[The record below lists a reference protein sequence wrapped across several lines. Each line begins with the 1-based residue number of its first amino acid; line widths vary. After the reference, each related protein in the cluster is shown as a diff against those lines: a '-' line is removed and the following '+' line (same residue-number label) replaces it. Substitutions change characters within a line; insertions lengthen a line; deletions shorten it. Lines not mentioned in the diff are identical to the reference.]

1 MNLSTLSKTLIL
13 FLLSAFC
20 YSVTAQNSGIVKDS
34 ENQPIDDVSVF
45 IADQNI
51 LLKTN
56 KLGEFFFE
64 SKLPNNTYLN
74 FYKNGYVS
82 KLVKYKEDSEFIVF
96 LKKLHVTLDEVGVV
110 ESYSELGNTKLTNID
125 KKSLE
130 NVFLRDNSMVE
141 SITQLSGVDIV
152 SSGLGIQKVVVRG
165 LSGMR
170 VVTYLNGM
178 QINNQQ
184 WANDHG
190 IGFTDLGLGEVEL
203 IKGASALKYG
213 SEAIGGLLFFKDSPF
228 VSNKKM
234 NGYIASKFDNSSY
247 LSSSQFGLNWNKN
260 NFFFNLYGQ
269 YSISSDYR
277 LPNNDYL
284 FNSRF
289 NQNAIKFSVAHRYKN
304 LQNIF
309 RYQYHHENPGIPA
322 HAHVDPADINI
333 EDITSSSFDFNDA
346 YKLLTPY
353 QLVNNQLF
361 NYNLN
366 YLSNN
371 LKLSLHLGHFI
382 NNLQEYE
389 KWTRP
394 AFDLTISNTQITPNI
409 RYKIK
414 DLTFNLGSQLSM
426 LDNKNNEDERL
437 VPDAS
442 TLNVGPYVIL
452 DYEKN
457 NFGFNSGIRYDYKHL
472 KSEDNVSNINYDNE
486 FSNTSFSSGI
496 YYKFLDNVLRFTYSG
511 SYRAPHFS
519 ELFSDGVHHGTNRY
533 ELGNENLDIE
543 YADQFELKYQWANEH
558 FGFVLNP
565 FLQNI
570 SDFISIVPT
579 DTFIGS
585 YRVYNYKQYNN
596 VEIKGVEMNL
606 HYHPHQLHNLHI
618 EQSYTFLQTKNKDDQ
633 YGLALVPANSIKTK
647 ILFDL
652 NDYEKLVRYKFDYI
666 SLYHLYKFSQEDFA
680 EYEELTESYSLINFQ
695 IGLKLSDKLLCTIG
709 INNLLNKEYTPHT
722 SRIRGVAGGVPNPGR
737 SFNINL
743 KYEF

>member
-82 KLVKYKEDSEFIVF
+82 KLVKYKEGSEFIVF

-371 LKLSLHLGHFI
+371 LKLSLHFGHFI

-409 RYKIK
+409 RYKIN
-414 DLTFNLGSQLSM
+414 DLTFNLGSQLSV

-579 DTFIGS
+579 DTFISS

-652 NDYEKLVRYKFDYI
+652 NDYERLVKYKFDYL
-666 SLYHLYKFSQEDFA
+666 SFYHLYKFSQEDFA

-709 INNLLNKEYTPHT
+709 INNLLNKEYSPHT

>member
-64 SKLPNNTYLN
+64 IKLPNNIYLN

-371 LKLSLHLGHFI
+371 LKLSLHFGHFI

-409 RYKIK
+409 RYKIN
-414 DLTFNLGSQLSM
+414 DLTFNLGSQLSV

-472 KSEDNVSNINYDNE
+472 KSEDNISNINYDNE

-652 NDYEKLVRYKFDYI
+652 NDYERLVKYKFDYL
-666 SLYHLYKFSQEDFA
+666 SFYHLYKFSQEDFA

>member
-1 MNLSTLSKTLIL
+1 M
-13 FLLSAFC
+13 
-20 YSVTAQNSGIVKDS
+20 DE
-34 ENQPIDDVSVF
+34 ENQPIENVSVF

-51 LLKTN
+51 ILKTN

-74 FYKNGYVS
+74 FYNNGYVS
-82 KLVKYKEDSEFIVF
+82 KLVKYKEGSEFIVF

-110 ESYSELGNTKLTNID
+110 ESYSDLGNTKLTNID

-213 SEAIGGLLFFKDSPF
+213 AEAIGGLLFFKDSPF

-322 HAHVDPADINI
+322 HAHEDPADINI

-382 NNLQEYE
+382 NNLKEYE

-409 RYKIK
+409 RCKIK
-414 DLTFNLGSQLSM
+414 DLTFNLGSQFSV
-426 LDNKNNEDERL
+426 LDNKNNEDYRL

-442 TLNVGPYVIL
+442 TLNVGPYVIF

-457 NFGFNSGIRYDYKHL
+457 NFGLNSGIRYDYKHI
-472 KSEDNVSNINYDNE
+472 KSEDNISNVNYDNE

-496 YYKFLDNVLRFTYSG
+496 YYKFLDNILRFTYSG

-519 ELFSDGVHHGTNRY
+519 ELFSNGVHHGTNRF
-533 ELGNENLDIE
+533 EVGNENLRIE
-543 YADQFELKYQWANEH
+543 YADQFELKYHWANEH
-558 FGFVLNP
+558 FGFVINP

-570 SDFISIVPT
+570 SDFISIVPA
-579 DTFIGS
+579 DTLIDS
-585 YRVYNYKQYNN
+585 YRVYNYEQYNN

-606 HYHPHQLHNLHI
+606 HYHPHKLHNLHI
-618 EQSYTFLQTKNKDDQ
+618 EQSYTFLPTKNKDDQ

-652 NDYEKLVRYKFDYI
+652 N
-666 SLYHLYKFSQEDFA
+666 
-680 EYEELTESYSLINFQ
+680 
-695 IGLKLSDKLLCTIG
+695 
-709 INNLLNKEYTPHT
+709 
-722 SRIRGVAGGVPNPGR
+722 
-737 SFNINL
+737 
-743 KYEF
+743 

>member
-1 MNLSTLSKTLIL
+1 MNLKSFFKTLI
-13 FLLSAFC
+13 FTLLIAFC
-20 YSVTAQNSGIVKDS
+20 FSASAQNSGLVLDA
-34 ENQPIDDVSVF
+34 ENKPIGEVNVF

-56 KLGEFFFE
+56 ELGEFFFQ
-64 SKLPNNTYLN
+64 SKLPNNSYLN

-82 KLVKYKEDSEFIVF
+82 QLVKYKESNEFKIV

-110 ESYSELGNTKLTNID
+110 ESYSDLGNTKLTNIN

-130 NVFLRDNSMVE
+130 DVFLKDNSMVE
-141 SITQLSGVDIV
+141 SITKLSGVDIV

-228 VSNKKM
+228 TSNKKM

-269 YSISSDYR
+269 YSISSDFR

-289 NQNAIKFSVAHRYKN
+289 NQNAIKFSLAHRYKN

-309 RYQYHHENPGIPA
+309 RYQYHNENPGIPA

-371 LKLSLHLGHFI
+371 LKLSLHFGHFI
-382 NNLQEYE
+382 NKLKEYE

-414 DLTFNLGSQLSM
+414 DLTFNLGSQISV

-472 KSEDNVSNINYDNE
+472 KSEDNISNVNYDNE

-496 YYKFLDNVLRFTYSG
+496 YYKFLENILRFTYSG
-511 SYRAPHFS
+511 AYRAPHFS

-533 ELGNENLDIE
+533 ELGNESLDIE

-558 FGFVLNP
+558 FGFVFNP

-579 DTFIGS
+579 DAFIDS

-596 VEIKGVEMNL
+596 VEIKGIEMNL

-618 EQSYTFLQTKNKDDQ
+618 EQSYTFLQTKNKDDK

-652 NDYEKLVRYKFDYI
+652 NDYEKLVKYKFDYL
-666 SLYHLYKFSQEDFA
+666 SFYHVYRFSQEDFA
-680 EYEELTESYSLINFQ
+680 EYEELTESYNLINFQ
-695 IGLKLSDKLLCTIG
+695 FGLKLSDKLLCTIG
-709 INNLLNKEYTPHT
+709 INNLFNKEYSPHT

>member
-1 MNLSTLSKTLIL
+1 MHLKSLLRTLL
-13 FLLSAFC
+13 FSFLFVFC
-20 YSVTAQNSGIVKDS
+20 FSSIAQNSGLVLDV
-34 ENQPIDDVSVF
+34 ENKPIDKVSVF

-56 KLGEFFFE
+56 ELGEFFFQ
-64 SKLPNNTYLN
+64 SKLPNNSYLN

-82 KLVKYKEDSEFIVF
+82 QLVKYKESNEFKVV

-110 ESYSELGNTKLTNID
+110 ESYSDLGNTKLTNIE

-130 NVFLRDNSMVE
+130 DVFLKDNSMVE
-141 SITQLSGVDIV
+141 SITQLSGVDII

-234 NGYIASKFDNSSY
+234 KGFIASKFDNSSY

-333 EDITSSSFDFNDA
+333 EDITSSSFDFNDG

-361 NYNLN
+361 NYYLN

-371 LKLSLHLGHFI
+371 LKLSLHAGHFI

-389 KWTRP
+389 KWTRA

-409 RYKIK
+409 RYKIN
-414 DLTFNLGSQLSM
+414 DLTFNLGSQVSV
-426 LDNKNNEDERL
+426 LDNKNNQDYRL

-442 TLNVGPYVIL
+442 TLNVGPYIVL

-472 KSEDNVSNINYDNE
+472 KSEDNVSNINYENE

-511 SYRAPHFS
+511 AYRAPHFS

-543 YADQFELKYQWANEH
+543 YADQFELKYQWSNEH
-558 FGFVLNP
+558 FGFVFNP

-570 SDFISIVPT
+570 TDFISIVPT
-579 DTFIGS
+579 DTFISS

-652 NDYEKLVRYKFDYI
+652 NDYEKLVKYKLDYI

-680 EYEELTESYSLINFQ
+680 EYEELTESYNLINFQ
-695 IGLKLSDKLLCTIG
+695 LGLKLSNKLLCTVG
-709 INNLLNKEYTPHT
+709 INNLLNKEYSPHT
-722 SRIRGVAGGVPNPGR
+722 SRIRSVAGGIPNPGR

>member
-1 MNLSTLSKTLIL
+1 MNLNTLSKTLIL
-13 FLLSAFC
+13 FLLSTFC

-34 ENQPIDDVSVF
+34 ENQPIDNVSVF

-56 KLGEFFFE
+56 KLGEFFFK

-82 KLVKYKEDSEFIVF
+82 KLVKYKEGNEFKVF

-247 LSSSQFGLNWNKN
+247 LSSSQFGFNWNRN

-309 RYQYHHENPGIPA
+309 RYQYHYENPGIPA

-333 EDITSSSFDFNDA
+333 EDITSSSFDFNNA

-414 DLTFNLGSQLSM
+414 DLTFNLGSQLSV

-472 KSEDNVSNINYDNE
+472 KSEDNISNINYDNE

-579 DTFIGS
+579 DTFISS

-652 NDYEKLVRYKFDYI
+652 NDYERLVKYKFDYL
-666 SLYHLYKFSQEDFA
+666 SFYHVYKFSQEDFA
-680 EYEELTESYSLINFQ
+680 EYEELTESYNLINFQ
-695 IGLKLSDKLLCTIG
+695 LGLKLSGKLLCTIG